1 MKAPLLERGAVRGT
15 MNTIGKEEKEPG
27 QMIWVPFVPQEG
39 LEPPR
44 ANAHYAL
51 NVARLPI
58 PPLRR
63 YVRWERSA
71 DRRFAHGQEPH
82 RLRHCDSAIFFISRG
97 PSSVKLHSAHQRMG
111 ALNAVRQWLCSYAHK
126 TDSRDERSSQ
136 LSFSCWFTG
145 TRRVRMYQSGK
156 VANRSA
162 GVFNGPI

>member
-1 MKAPLLERGAVRGT
+1 MRPCSRGARSGGT

-27 QMIWVPFVPQEG
+27 QMIWVPLVPQEG
-39 LEPPR
+39 FEPPR

-82 RLRHCDSAIFFISRG
+82 HLRHCDSANFLYHAGHLLSNCI
-97 PSSVKLHSAHQRMG
+97 QRMG

-136 LSFSCWFTG
+136 FSLSCWFTG